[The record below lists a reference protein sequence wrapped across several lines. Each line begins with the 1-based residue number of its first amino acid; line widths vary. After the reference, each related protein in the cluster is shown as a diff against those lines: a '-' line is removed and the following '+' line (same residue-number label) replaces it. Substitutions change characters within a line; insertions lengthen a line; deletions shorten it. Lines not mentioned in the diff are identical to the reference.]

1 MALDTARNIITQLVN
16 LAKKLK
22 TEKAPLQAQVLDLT
36 ARLSVSAN
44 EKALLQNQ
52 LTAAL
57 ANDAADAATIEA
69 ARAEA
74 TQAQQQAGLIQEQLD
89 ATRAEY
95 ERYVAADEAE
105 DKAIEDQL
113 NAGLSA
119 LTPEQ

>member
-1 MALDTARNIITQLVN
+1 MALDTARNIITQLVD

-44 EKALLQNQ
+44 EKALIQNQ

-69 ARAEA
+69 AQAQA

-119 LTPEQ
+119 LAPEQ